1 MSVNRGMDKDVVH
14 TYSGMFAIKKKETMP
29 FAAAWMDLEAI
40 ILSEVKSDV
49 KDKHHIILHVES

>member
-1 MSVNRGMDKDVVH
+1 MDKDVVH